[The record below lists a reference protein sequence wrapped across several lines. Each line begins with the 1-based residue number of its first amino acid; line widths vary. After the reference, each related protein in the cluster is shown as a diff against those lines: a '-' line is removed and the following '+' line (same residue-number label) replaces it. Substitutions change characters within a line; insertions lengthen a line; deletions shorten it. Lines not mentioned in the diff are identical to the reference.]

1 MTDQHLP
8 AAAAPASGDATLAS
22 GDTAAV
28 LAVPAVPGE
37 DELLA
42 EPRRPLRVALLPLAL
57 VTFIILAFVI
67 AAWTFLAAAT

>member
-8 AAAAPASGDATLAS
+8 ATAAP
-22 GDTAAV
+22 
-28 LAVPAVPGE
+28 VPAEPLHL
-37 DELLA
+37 DEIAA

-57 VTFIILAFVI
+57 VTFVILAFVL